1 MPSRRAAVHCG
12 QGATPWRLA
21 EKVRSDSLY
30 GNRARAISRR
40 ERHQESWEPATMVM
54 DLSAQMMQATVQL
67 EQPLGDGTRTVG
79 TGFLITETTPD
90 GKPHTILVTANHVFD
105 KMPKSNARIGYRFA
119 NADGSWSYSP
129 QSLKIRDAQG
139 HPLWTHHPSR
149 DVAAIAITAPAAFT
163 KAAIPEDYL
172 AADDT
177 FSKYQVGAGD
187 QMMTLGF
194 PLGLAANSAG
204 FPILRAGRVASY
216 PIAPAKIFPTFL
228 LDFSVFPGNSGGPV
242 FMSGPARHTA
252 AGDNG
257 QSSQDV
263 EFIAGLLTQQVELN
277 SERLDIGI
285 VTNAR
290 FIRETIA
297 LIKDPAAPVTEVA
310 SQEPISGAKAAS
322 AEEAARPE

>member
-1 MPSRRAAVHCG
+1 
-12 QGATPWRLA
+12 
-21 EKVRSDSLY
+21 
-30 GNRARAISRR
+30 
-40 ERHQESWEPATMVM
+40 MVM
-54 DLSAQMMQATVQL
+54 DLSAQLMQATVQL

-105 KMPKSNARIGYRFA
+105 KMPGANARVGYRIA
-119 NADGSWSYSP
+119 NDDGSWSYSP
-129 QSLKIRDAQG
+129 QPLKIRDGQG
-139 HPLWTHHPSR
+139 HALWTHHPSR
-149 DVAAIAITAPAAFT
+149 DVAAIAITAPAAFA

-177 FSKYQVGAGD
+177 FSKFQVGAGD

-194 PLGLAANSAG
+194 PRGLAANSAG
-204 FPILRAGRVASY
+204 FPILRAGRVASF

-242 FMSGPARHTA
+242 FMSGPARHVTDA
-252 AGDNG
+252 SG
-257 QSSQDV
+257 QDV

-297 LIKDPAAPVTEVA
+297 LIKDPNAPVTEVTA
-310 SQEPISGAKAAS
+310 EAAISGAKAAS

>member
-1 MPSRRAAVHCG
+1 
-12 QGATPWRLA
+12 
-21 EKVRSDSLY
+21 
-30 GNRARAISRR
+30 
-40 ERHQESWEPATMVM
+40 MVM
-54 DLSAQMMQATVQL
+54 DLSAQLMQATVQL

-105 KMPKSNARIGYRFA
+105 KMPGANARVGYRIA
-119 NADGSWSYSP
+119 NDDGSWSYSP
-129 QSLKIRDAQG
+129 QSLKIRDAKG
-139 HPLWTHHPSR
+139 HALWTHHPSR
-149 DVAAIAITAPAAFT
+149 DVAAIAITAPEAFA

-177 FSKYQVGAGD
+177 FSRYQVGAGD

-194 PLGLAANSAG
+194 PRGLAANSAG

-242 FMSGPARHTA
+242 FMSGPARHA
-252 AGDNG
+252 MDANG
-257 QSSQDV
+257 QGGQDV

-290 FIRETIA
+290 FIRETIG
-297 LIKDPAAPVTEVA
+297 LIKDPNAPVTDVA
-310 SQEPISGAKAAS
+310 ANEGAISGAKAAS